1 MGHGKKNNTF
11 HQDSDR
17 KAFLGPN
24 RIYQN
29 HTKSQRT
36 VIGTTHIL
44 QAKFQRLAK
53 EIEGLG
59 MKNHHKEKGLGADP
73 TMTSQRLVKDA

>member
-1 MGHGKKNNTF
+1 M
-11 HQDSDR
+11 
-17 KAFLGPN
+17 
-24 RIYQN
+24 
-29 HTKSQRT
+29 

-73 TMTSQRLVKDA
+73 TTTSQRLVKDARSLNHSNFHKSKGLGANPTLSA